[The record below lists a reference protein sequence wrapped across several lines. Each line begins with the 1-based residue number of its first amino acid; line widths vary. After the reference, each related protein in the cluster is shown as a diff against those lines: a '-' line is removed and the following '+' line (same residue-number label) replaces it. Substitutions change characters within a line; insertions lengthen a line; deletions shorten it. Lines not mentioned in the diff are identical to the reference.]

1 MKCHL
6 FHFISLSYTFFLM
19 PKLKLGKEMVKF
31 LACFKLYAPKR
42 FWRRVRPVRLVLPVR
57 PVQPSQAQSNPV
69 QPNPATPPPPG
80 KEIGKETVNFLAF
93 FDHQPIWPEMW
104 SAVASEARHRFGID
118 GPSRTSQT
126 AVAAAFCRR
135 TP

>member
-57 PVQPSQAQSNPV
+57 SVQPSQAQSNPV

-80 KEIGKETVNFLAF
+80 KEIGKETVKFLAF
-93 FDHQPIWPEMW
+93 FDHEPIMHHSIHR
-104 SAVASEARHRFGID
+104 SAEKLFSRVRLTGVRQNSSARC
-118 GPSRTSQT
+118 S
-126 AVAAAFCRR
+126 
-135 TP
+135 